1 MNDQYKNLSDKELK
15 EIFEDMEVDYW
26 VDYWVD
32 YQYCTE

>member
-26 VDYWVD
+26 IDYWID